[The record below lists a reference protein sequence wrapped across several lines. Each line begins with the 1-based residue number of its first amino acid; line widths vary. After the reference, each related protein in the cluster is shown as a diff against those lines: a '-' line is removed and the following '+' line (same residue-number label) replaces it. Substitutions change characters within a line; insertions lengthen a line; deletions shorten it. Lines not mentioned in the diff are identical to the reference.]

1 MIKQNEEASKAF
13 LKAIEVIRTCIVFE
27 LQRNGNTTV
36 TLDTSYETLVQPSI
50 FDNQALKDLKDVMGD
65 LLSKIQETSE
75 SKQIEEQLK
84 RLKKE
89 EGEQVKVDANFGKV
103 QANADQFQ
111 DVTLVIKK
119 KRTHEEMIKSSTST
133 EVV

>member
-50 FDNQALKDLKDVMGD
+50 FDNQALKELKDVMGD

-75 SKQIEEQLK
+75 SKQIEEQLE